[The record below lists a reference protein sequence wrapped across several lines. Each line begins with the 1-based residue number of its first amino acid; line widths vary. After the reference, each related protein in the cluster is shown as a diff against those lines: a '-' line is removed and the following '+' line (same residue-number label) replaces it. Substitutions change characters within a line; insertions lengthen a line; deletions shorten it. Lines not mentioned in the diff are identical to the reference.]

1 MTNKI
6 ILITGVS
13 SGFGRAFAEA
23 ALAAGYTV
31 IGTVRNEDGRRE
43 FEAIEPK
50 RAKSLILDV
59 TDFGAINPSISKVQH
74 EIGPVDVLVNNA
86 GYGHEGILEESS
98 LEDMRRQFEVNVFG
112 AVALMKAVLPTMRR
126 RRSGHIIN
134 ITSMGGYITMPG
146 IAYYCGSKFALEG
159 ITETLAKEVKGFGI
173 HVTAVAPGSFRTDW
187 AGRSMVRSSRSI
199 ADYDS
204 VFDPI
209 RKAREEKSGHQA
221 GDPIKAA
228 EVLLKLLTTENPP
241 VHLLLG
247 SDALKLVRE
256 KIDSLA
262 GEITAWEDVT
272 LSTDTEGDD
281 CVLYMTTDGRYGE
294 QAHVKRSKALS
305 RLALLR
311 FAGLSQINPKS
322 QSECSGLNW
331 RIRPGKAPDPVS
343 VAALRRLTSLWVTP
357 SLLADPSPSNRES
370 NSRRQLSHR
379 RGRTLNRC
387 DRPRRLCGESSLS
400 QANRTAAH
408 PAGNRKSQL
417 FRAPLVYDN
426 CRKVGRPKHPSSL
439 GSRS

>member
-1 MTNKI
+1 MTDKI

-23 ALAAGYTV
+23 ALREGYTV
-31 IGTVRNEDGRRE
+31 IGTVRNEYARKE
-43 FEAIEPK
+43 FETIEPK

-59 TDFGAINPSISKVQH
+59 TNFAAIAPSISKIEH

-98 LEDMRRQFEVNVFG
+98 LEDLRRQFEVNVFG
-112 AVALMKAVLPTMRR
+112 AVSMMKAILPTMRR
-126 RRSGHIIN
+126 RRSGRIIN

-159 ITETLAKEVKGFGI
+159 ISETLAKEVKGFGI

-187 AGRSMVRSSRSI
+187 AGRSMVRSGRSI

-228 EVLLKLLTTENPP
+228 EVLLKLLATENPP

-262 GEITAWEDVT
+262 SEITAWEDVT
-272 LSTDTEGDD
+272 LSTDFGSHSSAASSSGFAPGNKE
-281 CVLYMTTDGRYGE
+281 
-294 QAHVKRSKALS
+294 KR
-305 RLALLR
+305 
-311 FAGLSQINPKS
+311 
-322 QSECSGLNW
+322 
-331 RIRPGKAPDPVS
+331 
-343 VAALRRLTSLWVTP
+343 
-357 SLLADPSPSNRES
+357 
-370 NSRRQLSHR
+370 
-379 RGRTLNRC
+379 
-387 DRPRRLCGESSLS
+387 
-400 QANRTAAH
+400 
-408 PAGNRKSQL
+408 
-417 FRAPLVYDN
+417 
-426 CRKVGRPKHPSSL
+426 
-439 GSRS
+439 